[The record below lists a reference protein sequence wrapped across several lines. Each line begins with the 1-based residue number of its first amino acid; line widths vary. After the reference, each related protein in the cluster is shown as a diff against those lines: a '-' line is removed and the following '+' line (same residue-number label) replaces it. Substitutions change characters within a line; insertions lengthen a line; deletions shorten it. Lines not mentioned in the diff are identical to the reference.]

1 MNKGENLKNILR
13 ALIILSVICVISF
26 SVAVEQ
32 EEQKPFEVCVFPT
45 RQDYKMDWWFAVPSQ
60 FPPKVTIAGE
70 IFRGEKC
77 NIFLTFSNYG
87 VESNAADI
95 TFDLK
100 VIKSDGTL
108 DACIEDCEGY
118 KGEIPGKYFLPSQ
131 NSIYVCFDKDDP
143 LGEYTVEVTARD
155 HIKNQTA
162 SKTTHFCVSE
172 FKIPSVDPKDSRWF
186 LNYPSEPKPAV
197 AFAHF
202 LNRPRPYINEK
213 GTILWSSIWFYKYVF
228 EENEFLIPHLIT
240 FFENQASEQQ
250 KKDIILLL
258 FLIGKTESL
267 PKLTDNLEEYKKSL
281 RDIVIPDPYAEIT
294 TGSQEDMLWAEFFA
308 TSRVK
313 PVKHLITALNLSKHA
328 EVLDKIKKKEITEIN
343 DEIRE
348 KAMLGAVFH
357 AALWSLSSNCM
368 NCDLLLQYCIGIYES
383 NELNEIEKGYLGV
396 VLKKVFKEKKEKE
409 SVNKPDTAK

>member
-1 MNKGENLKNILR
+1 MKNMLR
-13 ALIILSVICVISF
+13 IVIAVSVICICGL
-26 SVAVEQ
+26 SVAD
-32 EEQKPFEVCVFPT
+32 EQKEQKSFDVCVFPT
-45 RQDYKMDWWFAVPSQ
+45 RQDYKMDWWFAVPSR
-60 FPPKVTIAGE
+60 FTPKVSLAKE
-70 IFRGEKC
+70 IFQGEKFTLQI
-77 NIFLTFSNYG
+77 IFNNYG
-87 VESNAADI
+87 IESEEADI
-95 TFDLK
+95 AFDVK
-100 VIKSDGTL
+100 VIKSDGTV
-108 DACIEDCEGY
+108 DAYIENCVGY
-118 KGEIPGKYFLPSQ
+118 KGKIPGKCLLPSQ

-172 FKIPSVDPKDSRWF
+172 FKIPSVDSKDGKWLF
-186 LNYPSEPKPAV
+186 NYPSEPKPAV

-202 LNRPRPYINEK
+202 LNCPRPYIDEK
-213 GTILWSSIWFYKYVF
+213 GAILWSSIWFYKYVF
-228 EENEFLIPHLIT
+228 EENEFLIPYLVD

-281 RDIVIPDPYAEIT
+281 RDIVIPNPYAEIT

-313 PVKHLITALNLSKHA
+313 PIKHLITAFNLSKYSG
-328 EVLDKIKKKEITEIN
+328 VLDKIKRKEITEIN
-343 DEIRE
+343 EEVRR
-348 KAMLGAVFH
+348 KAMLEAVFQ

-383 NELNEIEKGYLGV
+383 DELNEIEKGYLGV